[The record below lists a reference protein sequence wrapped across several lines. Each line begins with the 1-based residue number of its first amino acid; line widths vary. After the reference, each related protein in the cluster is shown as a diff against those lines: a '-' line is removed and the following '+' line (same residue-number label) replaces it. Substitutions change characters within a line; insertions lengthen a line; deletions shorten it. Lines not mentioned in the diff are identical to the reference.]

1 MLDFYKSEVLN
12 MAWEIVE
19 HESVRTWRK
28 QLSSDERQKLAVAY
42 EALANLGPQLGR
54 PLVDR
59 IHGSQIH
66 NLKELR
72 VSGSMGAEYRV
83 LFVFDPSRKAVLLV
97 AGDKKGRWESWYRVQ
112 IKLAES
118 RYQIHLRDSGKPG
131 V

>member
-1 MLDFYKSEVLN
+1 MLDFYKSEVLT

-19 HESVRTWRK
+19 HDSVLTWRK
-28 QLSSDERQKLAVAY
+28 LLSSDERKKLATAY
-42 EALANLGPQLGR
+42 ESLANHGPQLGR

-59 IHGSQIH
+59 IHGSRIH

-112 IKLAES
+112 IKLAEN
-118 RYQIHLRDSGKPG
+118 RYQIHLRGFGKPG
-131 V
+131 A

>member
-1 MLDFYKSEVLN
+1 MLDFYKSKVLN
-12 MAWEIVE
+12 VAWEIVE

-28 QLSSDERQKLAVAY
+28 QLSATERQRLAVAY

-59 IHGSQIH
+59 IHGSEIH

-72 VSGSMGAEYRV
+72 VTGSMGAEYRV

-112 IKLAES
+112 IKLAEN
-118 RYQIHLRDSGKPG
+118 RYKIHLRDSGKPG
-131 V
+131 T